1 MSIEL
6 PRPKYISF
14 DIIGTL
20 IYFEMR
26 KTVEPF
32 VKDQLDPVTLE
43 QFFKDFSFIRYDEIL
58 EYRPY
63 GEILERSYQ
72 RICQRYGLE
81 AKPEHVEAIKR
92 DVLEWG
98 PHPDVIEPLK
108 KMAEHY
114 PLVALSNA
122 DDYYLEQFIP
132 RLEAPFHA
140 VFTAEQ
146 AGAYKPRVQAFDYM
160 LAQLDAKPADF
171 LHISSHQ
178 FYDHFPMRHL
188 GFTNLAFL
196 DRGYDLVHVPE
207 YGSVRFDS
215 LDEINTALGIN

>member
-1 MSIEL
+1 MAIEL

-14 DIIGTL
+14 DVIGTL

-32 VKDQLDPVTLE
+32 VKDQLSPEQLE

-72 RICQRYGLE
+72 RVCARYGLE
-81 AKPEHVEAIKR
+81 AKPEHIAAIQH
-92 DVLEWG
+92 DIFEWG
-98 PHPDVIEPLK
+98 AHPDVVEPLK

-122 DDYYLEQFIP
+122 DDEYLNTFIP

-140 VFTAEQ
+140 VYTAEQ
-146 AGAYKPRVQAFDYM
+146 AQAYKPRVQAFDYM
-160 LAQLDAKPADF
+160 LEQLDASPTDF

-178 FYDHFPMRHL
+178 FYDHFPMRQL

-196 DRGYDLVHVPE
+196 DRGYDPVHVPE
-207 YGSVRFDS
+207 YGSIRFET
-215 LDEINTALGIN
+215 LDEINAALGID